1 MWDFFESM
9 LKLRRAGV
17 VFVLVDEETSN
28 RKLYF
33 GHGNSR
39 FDSTN
44 TILIKGKL
52 YIYMNITKKS
62 THSFKSGCYNMTG

>member
-1 MWDFFESM
+1 MKVCSLYFNDTGHHLIWLMCWGM

-28 RKLYF
+28 TKLYF

-52 YIYMNITKKS
+52 YIYM
-62 THSFKSGCYNMTG
+62 